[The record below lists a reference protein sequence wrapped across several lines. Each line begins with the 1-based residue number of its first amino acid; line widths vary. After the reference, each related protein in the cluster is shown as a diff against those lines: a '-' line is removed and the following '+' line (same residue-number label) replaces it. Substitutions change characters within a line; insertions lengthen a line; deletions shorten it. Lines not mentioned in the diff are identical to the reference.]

1 MPTISINDHE
11 VTALDG
17 ETVLDACRRHGIAI
31 PTMCHLRHLTPT
43 GACRLCVVEVD
54 GQRALVPSC
63 AYPVAEGMRVRTHSA
78 RAVEARRVVV
88 ELLLANHPDD
98 CLYCGRNADCEL
110 RGLAAELG
118 VQGRRFRGAKL
129 AHKMDAGSPA
139 IVRDPA
145 KCILCGKCVR
155 VCEEVQGVG
164 CLDFIGRGSATTVG
178 PALGQG
184 LNVSSCVNCG
194 QCILVCPTGALSEH
208 PNLPQVLAALADPA
222 RTVVVQHAPAVALTL
237 GEEFG
242 LKPGADAAGLLNAAL
257 RRLGFARVFET
268 AFAADLTVMEEASEL
283 VHRLQGGG
291 VLPMMTS
298 CSPGWIK
305 YVEQFQP
312 AFIPNLSTC
321 KSPQMMLG
329 ALLKSPRAAA
339 AGLDP
344 ERVFSVSIMPC
355 VAKKFEAARPE
366 LQDAGEPDVD
376 AVLTTRELIALLRQR
391 GLDLARLDPEP
402 ADDPFG
408 ARSTAGRLFA
418 GSGGVMESALR
429 TAHWLLTGS
438 DLGDLRVQAVRGG
451 EGVRECRITIGGLEL
466 GAAVVSGLAQAR
478 ALLEE
483 LKAGRSDLHFIE
495 VMTCPGGCLNGGG
508 QVRAVAPEAVRARQQ
523 ALYALDR
530 EGALR
535 TAHANESIRLLYDEF
550 LGAPLGEASHRYLHT
565 HYAAREVVR

>member
-1 MPTISINDHE
+1 MPTIVINERE
-11 VTALDG
+11 VQARDG
-17 ETVLDACRRHGIAI
+17 ETVLEACERHGVRV
-31 PTMCHLRHLTPT
+31 PTLCHLKHLTPT
-43 GACRLCVVEVD
+43 GACRLCVVEVE

-63 AYPVAEGMRVRTHSA
+63 AFPVAEGLRVRTHSA

-118 VQGRRFRGAKL
+118 VEGRRLRGARLQRKI
-129 AHKMDAGSPA
+129 DAGSPA

-178 PALGQG
+178 PALDQG

-194 QCILVCPTGALSEH
+194 QCLLVCPTGALSAH
-208 PNLPQVLAALADPA
+208 PATATVLAALADPS
-222 RTVVVQHAPAVALTL
+222 RTVVAQHAPAVALTL

-242 LKPGADAAGLLNAAL
+242 LKPGADVAGLLNAAL
-257 RRLGFARVFET
+257 RRLGFARVYET

-283 VHRLQGGG
+283 VARLRGDGP
-291 VLPMMTS
+291 LPMFTS

-305 YVEQFQP
+305 YVEQFHP
-312 AFIPNLSTC
+312 ELIPNLSTC

-329 ALLKSPRAAA
+329 ALLKSPRAEQ

-344 ERVFSVSIMPC
+344 ARVFSVSVMPC

-366 LQDAGEPDVD
+366 LHVDGVPDVD
-376 AVLTTRELIALLRQR
+376 AVLTTRELAGLLRQR
-391 GLDLARLDPEP
+391 GLDLAKLEPEP

-429 TAHWLLTGS
+429 TAHHLLTGR
-438 DLGDLRVQAVRGG
+438 DADDLRVQAVRGA
-451 EGVRECRITIGGLEL
+451 EGIRECRVRVAGLEL
-466 GAAVVSGLAQAR
+466 GAAVASGLGPAK
-478 ALLEE
+478 ALLAQVA
-483 LKAGRSDLHFIE
+483 AGRRDLHFIE

-508 QVRAVAPEAVRARQQ
+508 QVRGVPAEALRARQQ

-530 EGALR
+530 EGSLR
-535 TAHANESIRLLYDEF
+535 TAHANDSVRRLYDEF
-550 LGAPLGEASHRYLHT
+550 LGQPLGEASHRYLHT
-565 HYAAREVVR
+565 HYAPREVVR